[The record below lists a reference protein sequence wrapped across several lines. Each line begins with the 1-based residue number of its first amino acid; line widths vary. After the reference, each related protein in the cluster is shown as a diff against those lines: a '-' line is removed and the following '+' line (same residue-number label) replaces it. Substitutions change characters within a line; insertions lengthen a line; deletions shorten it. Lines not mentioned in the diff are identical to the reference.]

1 MPVFPS
7 AGAGTVS
14 HLPCK
19 LVDGRRTRWTARGA
33 ARCAVRCSLRKS
45 CLLISHRHTHLYNT
59 HSHTYTQKHTRL
71 KITSRRPDVF
81 LLRRSMW
88 EENFDTE
95 HEVGRKLDYSP
106 VSWREYFDQMEDVS
120 VGPADSRDVFRIYK
134 AGSDGP
140 LLVLLHGGG
149 HSALSWAVF
158 TTAIASR
165 VTCRV
170 LAMDL
175 RGHGATLVRLSDDFS
190 TQTMSSDVAN
200 VIRACYGETPPPI
213 VLIGH
218 GVGGAIAVHT
228 ASNMLLPTTVGL
240 VAIDVVEGS
249 AMDALHSIQNFL
261 KGRPKSFKSMD
272 HAIEWSVKSGQI
284 RNLES
289 ARVSMV
295 GQIKRCEVEEADTL
309 EQASPVT
316 DVVVERNEE
325 FYDQSYVNDKE
336 NAASEVSLS
345 EGQSVYKW
353 RIDLSK
359 SEKYWDGWFR
369 GTSNLFLACNLPKL
383 LLLAGIDRLDRDLT
397 IGQMQGKF
405 MMQVLPPCGHAVQE
419 DKPEKVAEAVAAFL
433 LRHKFAEARRESRR
447 QEIRSCS
454 FRDD

>member
-1 MPVFPS
+1 
-7 AGAGTVS
+7 
-14 HLPCK
+14 
-19 LVDGRRTRWTARGA
+19 
-33 ARCAVRCSLRKS
+33 
-45 CLLISHRHTHLYNT
+45 
-59 HSHTYTQKHTRL
+59 
-71 KITSRRPDVF
+71 
-81 LLRRSMW
+81 MW
-88 EENFDTE
+88 EENFDTD
-95 HEVGRKLDYSP
+95 EVGRKLDYSP

-120 VGPADSRDVFRIYK
+120 VGLADSGDVFRIYK

-140 LLVLLHGGG
+140 VLVLLHGGG

-175 RGHGATLVRLSDDFS
+175 RGHGEARYRC
-190 TQTMSSDVAN
+190 SSSN

-228 ASNMLLPTTVGL
+228 ASNMLVPTTVGL

-295 GQIKRCEVEEADTL
+295 GQIKRCEVEETDAL
-309 EQASPVT
+309 EQASPAT

-336 NAASEVSLS
+336 NAVSEVSLSS

-397 IGQMQGKF
+397 IGQMQGEVLTQR
-405 MMQVLPPCGHAVQE
+405 MQSRGVTVATNSSDHPTTLAVSLE
-419 DKPEKVAEAVAAFL
+419 GSESFVFRSAFPLISPIPSSIAVT
-433 LRHKFAEARRESRR
+433 K
-447 QEIRSCS
+447 C
-454 FRDD
+454 

>member
-1 MPVFPS
+1 
-7 AGAGTVS
+7 
-14 HLPCK
+14 
-19 LVDGRRTRWTARGA
+19 
-33 ARCAVRCSLRKS
+33 
-45 CLLISHRHTHLYNT
+45 
-59 HSHTYTQKHTRL
+59 
-71 KITSRRPDVF
+71 
-81 LLRRSMW
+81 MW
-88 EENFDTE
+88 EESFDTE
-95 HEVGRKLDYSP
+95 QEVGGKLDYSP
-106 VSWREYFDQMEDVS
+106 VSWQEYFDHMEDVN
-120 VGPADSRDVFRIYK
+120 VAQADNRDVFRVYK
-134 AGSDGP
+134 AGSEGP

-175 RGHGATLVRLSDDFS
+175 RGHGDTLVCQTDDFS
-190 TQTMSSDVAN
+190 TQTMSSDIAN
-200 VIRACYGETPPPI
+200 VIQACYGETPPPI

-249 AMDALHSIQNFL
+249 AMEALHSIQNFL
-261 KGRPKSFKSMD
+261 KGRPKSFKSVD

-295 GQIKRCEVEEADTL
+295 GQIKRCEVDEADPL
-309 EQASPVT
+309 EQASPVP

-325 FYDQSYVNDKE
+325 FYDQTYVNEKE
-336 NAASEVSLS
+336 HAASE
-345 EGQSVYKW
+345 SVYKW

-419 DKPEKVAEAVAAFL
+419 DKPEKVADAVASFL
-433 LRHKFAEARRESRR
+433 LRHKFAESRKEDRRGSE
-447 QEIRSCS
+447 
-454 FRDD
+454 

>member
-1 MPVFPS
+1 
-7 AGAGTVS
+7 
-14 HLPCK
+14 
-19 LVDGRRTRWTARGA
+19 
-33 ARCAVRCSLRKS
+33 
-45 CLLISHRHTHLYNT
+45 
-59 HSHTYTQKHTRL
+59 
-71 KITSRRPDVF
+71 
-81 LLRRSMW
+81 MW
-88 EENFDTE
+88 EESFDTE
-95 HEVGRKLDYSP
+95 QLSSDVGGKLDYSP
-106 VSWREYFDQMEDVS
+106 VSWREYFDQMEDVN
-120 VGPADSRDVFRIYK
+120 VGLADSTDIFRIYK

-158 TTAIASR
+158 TTAISSR

-175 RGHGATLVRLSDDFS
+175 RGHGATLVRQSDDFS

-200 VIRACYGETPPPI
+200 VIQACYGESHPPI
-213 VLIGH
+213 ILIGH

-249 AMDALHSIQNFL
+249 AMEALHSIQNFL

-289 ARVSMV
+289 ARVSVV
-295 GQIKRCEVEEADTL
+295 GQIKRCEMNQGDTL
-309 EQASPVT
+309 EQPSPVT
-316 DVVVERNEE
+316 DVVVESNED
-325 FYDQSYVNDKE
+325 FYDQSYVNETEKT
-336 NAASEVSLS
+336 AAEC
-345 EGQSVYKW
+345 VYKW

-419 DKPEKVAEAVAAFL
+419 DKPDKVAEAVAAFL
-433 LRHKFAEARRESRR
+433 SRHKFAESRRES
-447 QEIRSCS
+447 QSS
-454 FRDD
+454 NSSH

>member
-1 MPVFPS
+1 MS
-7 AGAGTVS
+7 EE
-14 HLPCK
+14 
-19 LVDGRRTRWTARGA
+19 
-33 ARCAVRCSLRKS
+33 
-45 CLLISHRHTHLYNT
+45 
-59 HSHTYTQKHTRL
+59 
-71 KITSRRPDVF
+71 TSDP
-81 LLRRSMW
+81 
-88 EENFDTE
+88 E
-95 HEVGRKLDYSP
+95 HEVGGQLDYSP

-175 RGHGATLVRLSDDFS
+175 RGHGASLVNQSDDFT
-190 TQTMSSDVAN
+190 TQTMSCDVAN
-200 VIRACYGETPPPI
+200 VIRACYSETPPPI

-218 GVGGAIAVHT
+218 GVGGAIAVHA
-228 ASNMLLPTTVGL
+228 ASNMLIPCTVGL

-249 AMDALHSIQNFL
+249 AMEALHSIQKFL
-261 KGRPKSFKSMD
+261 RERPKSFKSMD

-295 GQIKRCEVEEADTL
+295 GQIKRCEAEVSGAV
-309 EQASPVT
+309 EQAGPVT
-316 DVVVERNEE
+316 DEVVQPTEE
-325 FYDQSYVNDKE
+325 FSDQSFVNDRDHT
-336 NAASEVSLS
+336 ASGGSLGGEQS
-345 EGQSVYKW
+345 EYRW

-369 GTSNLFLACNLPKL
+369 GTSNLFLTCNLPKL

-397 IGQMQGKF
+397 IGQMQGQF

-419 DKPEKVAEAVAAFL
+419 DKPDKVANAVAAFL
-433 LRHKFAEARRESRR
+433 LRHKFAEARRET
-447 QEIRSCS
+447 RSS
-454 FRDD
+454 TSDTLRSEDQK

>member
-1 MPVFPS
+1 
-7 AGAGTVS
+7 
-14 HLPCK
+14 
-19 LVDGRRTRWTARGA
+19 
-33 ARCAVRCSLRKS
+33 
-45 CLLISHRHTHLYNT
+45 
-59 HSHTYTQKHTRL
+59 
-71 KITSRRPDVF
+71 
-81 LLRRSMW
+81 MW

-95 HEVGRKLDYSP
+95 HEVGHKLDYSP

-120 VGPADSRDVFRIYK
+120 VGPSDSRDVFKVYK
-134 AGSDGP
+134 AGSEGP

-158 TTAIASR
+158 TTAISSR

-175 RGHGATLVRLSDDFS
+175 RGHGASEVRQSDDFS

-200 VIRACYGETPPPI
+200 VIKACYGEAPPPI
-213 VLIGH
+213 VLVGH

-228 ASNMLLPTTVGL
+228 ASNALLPTTVGL

-249 AMDALHSIQNFL
+249 AMEALHSIQNFL

-289 ARVSMV
+289 ARVSVV
-295 GQIKRCEVEEADTL
+295 GQIIRCEVEETDTL

-316 DVVVERNEE
+316 GVVVERNEE

-336 NAASEVSLS
+336 DAASE
-345 EGQSVYKW
+345 SVYKW

-397 IGQMQGKF
+397 IGQMQGETL
-405 MMQVLPPCGHAVQE
+405 LPGTQFVS
-419 DKPEKVAEAVAAFL
+419 KPSRDVT
-433 LRHKFAEARRESRR
+433 RHCELNKNQYKQIKKIERIVHQYVMSRR
-447 QEIRSCS
+447 HYLKKSVVIP
-454 FRDD
+454 

>member
-1 MPVFPS
+1 
-7 AGAGTVS
+7 
-14 HLPCK
+14 
-19 LVDGRRTRWTARGA
+19 
-33 ARCAVRCSLRKS
+33 
-45 CLLISHRHTHLYNT
+45 
-59 HSHTYTQKHTRL
+59 
-71 KITSRRPDVF
+71 
-81 LLRRSMW
+81 MW
-88 EENFDTE
+88 EENVDSEQSTS
-95 HEVGRKLDYSP
+95 EVGHKPDYSP
-106 VSWREYFDQMEDVS
+106 VSWREYFDQMEDVA
-120 VGPADSRDVFRIYK
+120 VGASDSRDVFRIYK

-175 RGHGATLVRLSDDFS
+175 RGHGDTLVRQSDDFS

-228 ASNMLLPTTVGL
+228 ASNTLLPATVGL

-295 GQIKRCEVEEADTL
+295 GQIKRCEAEEADTL
-309 EQASPVT
+309 EQPSPVT
-316 DVVVERNEE
+316 DMVVERNEE

-336 NAASEVSLS
+336 NAASET
-345 EGQSVYKW
+345 VYRW

-369 GTSNLFLACNLPKL
+369 GTSNLFLSCNLPKL

-433 LRHKFAEARRESRR
+433 LRHKFAEARRETKKS
-447 QEIRSCS
+447 EKENCNEN
-454 FRDD
+454 

>member
-1 MPVFPS
+1 
-7 AGAGTVS
+7 
-14 HLPCK
+14 
-19 LVDGRRTRWTARGA
+19 
-33 ARCAVRCSLRKS
+33 
-45 CLLISHRHTHLYNT
+45 
-59 HSHTYTQKHTRL
+59 
-71 KITSRRPDVF
+71 
-81 LLRRSMW
+81 MW
-88 EENFDTE
+88 EESFDTE
-95 HEVGRKLDYSP
+95 HEVSGKPDYSP
-106 VSWREYFDQMEDVS
+106 VSWREYFNQREDVS

-134 AGSDGP
+134 AGNDGP

-175 RGHGATLVRLSDDFS
+175 RGHGDTLVRQSDDLS

-200 VIRACYGETPPPI
+200 VIGACYGETPPPI

-240 VAIDVVEGS
+240 VAIDVVEGNAS
-249 AMDALHSIQNFL
+249 EVLHSIQNFL
-261 KGRPKSFKSMD
+261 KGRPKSFKSVD

-309 EQASPVT
+309 EQASPVS

-325 FYDQSYVNDKE
+325 FYDQSYIDDKE
-336 NAASEVSLS
+336 NNASESF
-345 EGQSVYKW
+345 YMW
-353 RIDLSK
+353 RVDLSK

-369 GTSNLFLACNLPKL
+369 GTSNLFLSCKLPKL

-397 IGQMQGKF
+397 IGQMQGRF

-419 DKPEKVAEAVAAFL
+419 DKPDKVADAVASFL
-433 LRHKFAEARRESRR
+433 LRHKFAEAKRETKS
-447 QEIRSCS
+447 SNS
-454 FRDD
+454 FTQ